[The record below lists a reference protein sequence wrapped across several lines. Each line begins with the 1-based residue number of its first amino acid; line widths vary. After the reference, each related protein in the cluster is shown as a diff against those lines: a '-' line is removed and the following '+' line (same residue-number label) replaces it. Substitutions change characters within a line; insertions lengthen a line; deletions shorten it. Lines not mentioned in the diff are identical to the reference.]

1 MTTANISYDYNLT
14 FENLSQTSIAREE
27 RASRNSAKRA
37 AIIRQDKKAT
47 ICAILIIG
55 FILISTV
62 IVSAYTAN
70 LKYENNELIA
80 ANEELQN
87 DIDMLNVKIQTAV
100 NLENIEKVAKTKLG
114 MTYPDSSQYIY
125 ISNEDVPTADFAV
138 NLKDKVYN

>member
-14 FENLSQTSIAREE
+14 FENVSKTSVAREE
-27 RASRNSAKRA
+27 RATRNSTKRA

-47 ICAILIIG
+47 ICAILVIG

-125 ISNEDVPTADFAV
+125 ISNEDAPAADFAV